1 MDIQALL
8 IHLQDQLP
16 DLLAVYLFGSHAQG
30 TAGPDSDVDMAV
42 LVSGEIDPMR
52 LWQIAGDM
60 ADIANVPVDLIDLR
74 ATTTVMQYQ
83 IVTRGQRLWARDVQ
97 AGLYESFILSEKT
110 ALDTARAG
118 LLKDIQKGGTIYGGT
133 FLLRKDVADSTN

>member
-8 IHLQDQLP
+8 THLQDQFP

-42 LVSGEIDPMR
+42 LVSGKIDPMQ

-60 ADIANVPVDLIDLR
+60 ADIAKVPVDLIDLR
-74 ATTTVMQYQ
+74 AATTVMQYQ

-110 ALDTARAG
+110 AFDAARAG
-118 LLKDIQKGGTIYGGT
+118 LLKDIQEKGTVYG
-133 FLLRKDVADSTN
+133 R

>member
-110 ALDTARAG
+110 AFDAARAG
-118 LLKDIQKGGTIYGGT
+118 LLKDIQEKGSVYG
-133 FLLRKDVADSTN
+133 R

>member
-8 IHLQDQLP
+8 THLQDRFP

-42 LVSGEIDPMR
+42 LVPGEIDPMQ

-60 ADIANVPVDLIDLR
+60 ADIAKVPVDLIDLR
-74 ATTTVMQYQ
+74 AATTVMQYQ
-83 IVTRGQRLWARDVQ
+83 IVTRGQRLWAKDVQ

-110 ALDTARAG
+110 AFDAARAG
-118 LLKDIQKGGTIYGGT
+118 LLKDIQEKGTVYG
-133 FLLRKDVADSTN
+133 R

>member
-8 IHLQDQLP
+8 THLQDHLP

-42 LVSGEIDPMR
+42 LVPGEIDPML

-60 ADIANVPVDLIDLR
+60 ADIAKVPVDLIDLR
-74 ATTTVMQYQ
+74 AATTVMQYQ

-110 ALDTARAG
+110 AFDAARAG
-118 LLKDIQKGGTIYGGT
+118 LLKDIQEKGTVYG
-133 FLLRKDVADSTN
+133 R

>member
-8 IHLQDQLP
+8 THLQDQLP

-42 LVSGEIDPMR
+42 LVPGEIDPML

-60 ADIANVPVDLIDLR
+60 ADIAKVPVDLIDLR
-74 ATTTVMQYQ
+74 AATTVMQYQ

-110 ALDTARAG
+110 AFDAARAG
-118 LLKDIQKGGTIYGGT
+118 LLKDIQEKGTVYG
-133 FLLRKDVADSTN
+133 R

>member
-8 IHLQDQLP
+8 THLQDQFP

-42 LVSGEIDPMR
+42 LMSGKIDPMQ

-60 ADIANVPVDLIDLR
+60 ADIAKVPVDLIDLR
-74 ATTTVMQYQ
+74 AATTVMQYQ

-110 ALDTARAG
+110 AFDAARAG
-118 LLKDIQKGGTIYGGT
+118 LLKDIQEKGTVYG
-133 FLLRKDVADSTN
+133 R

>member
-8 IHLQDQLP
+8 THLQDRFP

-42 LVSGEIDPMR
+42 LVPGEIDPMQ

-60 ADIANVPVDLIDLR
+60 ADIAKVPVDLIDLR
-74 ATTTVMQYQ
+74 AATTVMQYQ
-83 IVTRGQRLWARDVQ
+83 IVTRGQRLWAKDVQ
-97 AGLYESFILSEKT
+97 PGLYESFILSEKT
-110 ALDTARAG
+110 AFDAARAG
-118 LLKDIQKGGTIYGGT
+118 LLKDIQEKGTVYG
-133 FLLRKDVADSTN
+133 R